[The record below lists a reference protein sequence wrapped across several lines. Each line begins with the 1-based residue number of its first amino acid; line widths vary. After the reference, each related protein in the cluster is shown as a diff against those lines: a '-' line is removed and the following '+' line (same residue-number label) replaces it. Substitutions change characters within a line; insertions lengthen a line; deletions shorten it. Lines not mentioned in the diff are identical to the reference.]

1 MASAA
6 LAAVYAVQNRRAHMH
21 PGDPLKKLT
30 ALAVPL
36 LPLLVTACAQFQ
48 NPDAGDPVVEQQT
61 QRPAGDV
68 IACIE
73 QEAAKH
79 NASYTTSAIPQ
90 GTMLEFAD
98 SNVIKVRRDNG
109 ATIYRYYAGKRHAN
123 NLWIEGASKTCA
135 P

>member
-1 MASAA
+1 MKKSTAA
-6 LAAVYAVQNRRAHMH
+6 LAVSVL
-21 PGDPLKKLT
+21 PVL
-30 ALAVPL
+30 LA
-36 LPLLVTACAQFQ
+36 ACAQFQ

-68 IACIE
+68 IACVE

-79 NASYTTSAIPQ
+79 HASYTTSAIPQ

-98 SNVIKVRRDNG
+98 SNVIKVRSDNG
-109 ATIYRYYAGKRHAN
+109 ATLYRYYAGKRHAN
-123 NLWIEGASKTCA
+123 NLWIEGASKVCA